1 MYNTLLVNEENKIPL
16 KYLEKLKLIS
26 FKENNNTYSL
36 EEETYNAY
44 LKLKKKEKLTIISG
58 YSNKGLN
65 SYETTGKVLK
75 IKEKI
80 DKEVLAKY
88 GFIKMDKY
96 IRYVGLVP
104 AKIMYENKLKLEEY
118 LNGSYAILVNKK
130 RDMTSFDVVSKIS
143 KLFGI
148 KKVGHTGT
156 LDPLAEGLMVILLG
170 KATRLSLDITS
181 KYKEYIAGV
190 YLGYETDTYDITGK
204 TTKVKEVS
212 KNIDIEKTLSTYNK
226 TYMQE
231 VPIYSAVKVNGKK
244 LYEYARQN
252 LEVSLPKKEV
262 TIKDI
267 KLLAEEKNMFTF
279 KATVS
284 KGCYIRSLIRD
295 ISISLNTL
303 GTMTSL
309 KRTKIDNLKLKDAYT
324 IDEIETAKFKLLEID
339 TLFSYPKIKVNKELL
354 SKIKNGSKLENI
366 YNIEDKVIFIDN
378 KSNVK
383 AIYYNDNNILKVYKN
398 LI

>member
-1 MYNTLLVNEENKIPL
+1 
-16 KYLEKLKLIS
+16 
-26 FKENNNTYSL
+26 
-36 EEETYNAY
+36 
-44 LKLKKKEKLTIISG
+44 
-58 YSNKGLN
+58 
-65 SYETTGKVLK
+65 
-75 IKEKI
+75 
-80 DKEVLAKY
+80 
-88 GFIKMDKY
+88 
-96 IRYVGLVP
+96 
-104 AKIMYENKLKLEEY
+104 
-118 LNGSYAILVNKK
+118 
-130 RDMTSFDVVSKIS
+130 
-143 KLFGI
+143 
-148 KKVGHTGT
+148 
-156 LDPLAEGLMVILLG
+156 MVILLG

-204 TTKVKEVS
+204 TTKVKEVP
-212 KNIDIEKTLSTYNK
+212 KNIDIEKTLSAYNK

-252 LEVSLPKKEV
+252 LEISLPKKEV

-267 KLLAEEKNMFTF
+267 KLLTEEKNMFTF

-324 IDEIETAKFKLLEID
+324 IDEIEKAKFKLLEID

>member
-44 LKLKKKEKLTIISG
+44 LKLKKKEKIAIISG

-88 GFIKMDKY
+88 GFIKIDKY

-148 KKVGHTGT
+148 KKAGHTGT

-181 KYKEYIAGV
+181 KYKEYIAGG

-204 TTKVKEVS
+204 TTKVKEVP
-212 KNIDIEKTLSTYNK
+212 KNIDIEKTLSTYKK

-267 KLLAEEKNMFTF
+267 KLLTEEKNMFTF
-279 KATVS
+279 KTTVS

-324 IDEIETAKFKLLEID
+324 IDEIEKAKFKLLEID

>member
-44 LKLKKKEKLTIISG
+44 LKLKKKEKIAIISG

-88 GFIKMDKY
+88 GFIKIDKY

-148 KKVGHTGT
+148 KKAGHTGT

-204 TTKVKEVS
+204 TTKVKEVP

-267 KLLAEEKNMFTF
+267 KLLTEEKNMFTF
-279 KATVS
+279 KTTVS

-324 IDEIETAKFKLLEID
+324 IDEIEKAKFKLLEID

>member
-104 AKIMYENKLKLEEY
+104 AKIMYENKFKLEEY

-130 RDMTSFDVVSKIS
+130 RNMTSFDVVSKIS

-148 KKVGHTGT
+148 KKAGHTGT

-204 TTKVKEVS
+204 TTKVKEVP

-267 KLLAEEKNMFTF
+267 KLLTEEKNMFTF

-324 IDEIETAKFKLLEID
+324 IDEIEKAKFKLLEID
-339 TLFSYPKIKVNKELL
+339 TLFSYPKIKVNKEIL

>member
-44 LKLKKKEKLTIISG
+44 LKLKKKEKIAIISG

-88 GFIKMDKY
+88 GFIKMGKY

-148 KKVGHTGT
+148 KKAGHTGT

-204 TTKVKEVS
+204 TTKVKEVP
-212 KNIDIEKTLSTYNK
+212 KNIDIEKTLSTYKK

-267 KLLAEEKNMFTF
+267 KLLTEEKNMFTF

-324 IDEIETAKFKLLEID
+324 IDEIEKAKFKLLEID
-339 TLFSYPKIKVNKELL
+339 NLFSYPKIKVNKELL

>member
-26 FKENNNTYSL
+26 FKENKNTYSL

-148 KKVGHTGT
+148 KKAGHTGT

-204 TTKVKEVS
+204 TTKVKEVP

-303 GTMTSL
+303 GSMTSL

-324 IDEIETAKFKLLEID
+324 IDEIEKAKFKLLEID
-339 TLFSYPKIKVNKELL
+339 NLFSYPKIKVNKELL

-366 YNIEDKVIFIDN
+366 YNIEDKVIFVDN

>member
-44 LKLKKKEKLTIISG
+44 LKLKKKEKIAIISG

-88 GFIKMDKY
+88 GFIKMGKY

-148 KKVGHTGT
+148 KKAGHTGT

-181 KYKEYIAGV
+181 KDKEYIAGV

-204 TTKVKEVS
+204 TTKVKEVP

-324 IDEIETAKFKLLEID
+324 IDEIEKAKFKLLEID

>member
-26 FKENNNTYSL
+26 FKENKNTYSL

-88 GFIKMDKY
+88 GFIKMGKY

-204 TTKVKEVS
+204 TTKVKEVP
-212 KNIDIEKTLSTYNK
+212 KNIDIEKTLSTYKK

-267 KLLAEEKNMFTF
+267 QLLTEEKNMFTF

-324 IDEIETAKFKLLEID
+324 IDEIEKAKFKLLEID

-378 KSNVK
+378 KSNIK

>member
-26 FKENNNTYSL
+26 FKENKNTYSL

-148 KKVGHTGT
+148 KKAGHTGT

-204 TTKVKEVS
+204 TTKVKEVP
-212 KNIDIEKTLSTYNK
+212 KNIDIEKTLSAYNK

-324 IDEIETAKFKLLEID
+324 IDEIEKAKFKLLEID

>member
-44 LKLKKKEKLTIISG
+44 LKLKKKEKIAIISG

-88 GFIKMDKY
+88 GFIKIDKY

-148 KKVGHTGT
+148 KKAGHTGT

-324 IDEIETAKFKLLEID
+324 IDEIEKAKFKLLEID

>member
-44 LKLKKKEKLTIISG
+44 LKLKKKEKIAIISG

-88 GFIKMDKY
+88 GFIKIDKY

-148 KKVGHTGT
+148 KKAGHTGT

-204 TTKVKEVS
+204 TTKVKEVP
-212 KNIDIEKTLSTYNK
+212 KNIDIEKTLSTYKK

-267 KLLAEEKNMFTF
+267 KLLTEEKNMFTF
-279 KATVS
+279 KTTVS

-324 IDEIETAKFKLLEID
+324 IDEIEKAKFKLLEID
-339 TLFSYPKIKVNKELL
+339 NLFSYPKIKVNKELL

>member
-44 LKLKKKEKLTIISG
+44 LKLKKKEKIAIISG

-148 KKVGHTGT
+148 KKAGHTGT

-204 TTKVKEVS
+204 TTKVKEVP
-212 KNIDIEKTLSTYNK
+212 KNIDIEKALSAYNK

-267 KLLAEEKNMFTF
+267 RLLTEEKNMFTF

-303 GTMTSL
+303 GSMTSL

-324 IDEIETAKFKLLEID
+324 IDEIEKAKFKLLEID
-339 TLFSYPKIKVNKELL
+339 NLFSYPKIKINKELL

-366 YNIEDKVIFIDN
+366 YNIEDKVIFVDN

>member
-44 LKLKKKEKLTIISG
+44 LKLKKKEKIAIISG

-88 GFIKMDKY
+88 GFIKMGKY

-104 AKIMYENKLKLEEY
+104 AKIMYENKLKLKEY

-148 KKVGHTGT
+148 KKAGHTGT

-204 TTKVKEVS
+204 TTKVKEVP

-324 IDEIETAKFKLLEID
+324 IDEIEKAKFKLLEID

>member
-130 RDMTSFDVVSKIS
+130 RNMTSFDVVSKIS

-148 KKVGHTGT
+148 EKAGHTGT

-204 TTKVKEVS
+204 TTKVKEVP
-212 KNIDIEKTLSTYNK
+212 KNIDIEKTLSTYKK

-267 KLLAEEKNMFTF
+267 KLLTEEKNMFTF

-324 IDEIETAKFKLLEID
+324 IDEIEKAKFKLLEID

>member
-204 TTKVKEVS
+204 TTKVKEVP

-267 KLLAEEKNMFTF
+267 KLLTEEKNMFTF
-279 KATVS
+279 KTTVS

-324 IDEIETAKFKLLEID
+324 IDEIEKAKFKLLEID
-339 TLFSYPKIKVNKELL
+339 TLFSYPKIKINKELL

>member
-44 LKLKKKEKLTIISG
+44 LKLKKKEKIAIISG

-204 TTKVKEVS
+204 TTKVKEVP

-267 KLLAEEKNMFTF
+267 KLLTEEKNMFTF

-324 IDEIETAKFKLLEID
+324 IDEIEKAKFKLLEID

>member
-26 FKENNNTYSL
+26 FKENKNTYSL

-204 TTKVKEVS
+204 TTKVKEVP

-267 KLLAEEKNMFTF
+267 KLLTEEKNMFTF

-324 IDEIETAKFKLLEID
+324 IDEIEKAKFKLLEID

>member
-44 LKLKKKEKLTIISG
+44 LKLKKKEKIAIISG

-88 GFIKMDKY
+88 GFIKMGKY

-170 KATRLSLDITS
+170 KSTRLSLDITS

-204 TTKVKEVS
+204 TTKVKEVP

-267 KLLAEEKNMFTF
+267 KLLTEEKNMFTF

-324 IDEIETAKFKLLEID
+324 IDEIEKAKFKLLEID

>member
-143 KLFGI
+143 KIFGI
-148 KKVGHTGT
+148 KKAGHTGT

-204 TTKVKEVS
+204 TTKVKEVP
-212 KNIDIEKTLSTYNK
+212 KNIDIEKTLSTYKK

-267 KLLAEEKNMFTF
+267 KLLTEEKNMFTF

-324 IDEIETAKFKLLEID
+324 IDEIEKAKFKLLEID

>member
-44 LKLKKKEKLTIISG
+44 LKLKKKEKIAIISG

-88 GFIKMDKY
+88 GFIKMGKY

-148 KKVGHTGT
+148 KKAGHTGT

-204 TTKVKEVS
+204 TTKVKEVP

-267 KLLAEEKNMFTF
+267 KLLTEEKNMFTF

-324 IDEIETAKFKLLEID
+324 IEEIEKAKFKLLEID

>member
-44 LKLKKKEKLTIISG
+44 LKLKKKEKIAIISG

-143 KLFGI
+143 KIFGI
-148 KKVGHTGT
+148 KKAGHTGT

-204 TTKVKEVS
+204 TTKVKEVP

-267 KLLAEEKNMFTF
+267 KLLTEEKNMFTF

-324 IDEIETAKFKLLEID
+324 IDEIEKAKFKLLEID
-339 TLFSYPKIKVNKELL
+339 NLFSYPKIKVNKELL

>member
-88 GFIKMDKY
+88 GFIKMGKY

-148 KKVGHTGT
+148 KKAGHTGT

-204 TTKVKEVS
+204 TTKVKEVP

-267 KLLAEEKNMFTF
+267 KLLTEEKNMFTF
-279 KATVS
+279 KTTVS

-324 IDEIETAKFKLLEID
+324 IDEIEKAKFKLLEID
-339 TLFSYPKIKVNKELL
+339 TLFSYPKIKINKELL

>member
-44 LKLKKKEKLTIISG
+44 LKLKKKEKIAIISG

-148 KKVGHTGT
+148 KKAGHTGT

-204 TTKVKEVS
+204 TTKVKEVP

-267 KLLAEEKNMFTF
+267 KLLTEEKNMFTF

-324 IDEIETAKFKLLEID
+324 IDEIEKAKFKLLEID

>member
-44 LKLKKKEKLTIISG
+44 LKLKKKEKLTITSG

-204 TTKVKEVS
+204 TTKVKEVP

-267 KLLAEEKNMFTF
+267 KLLTEEKNMFTF
-279 KATVS
+279 KTTVS

-324 IDEIETAKFKLLEID
+324 IDEIEKAKFKLLEID

>member
-44 LKLKKKEKLTIISG
+44 LKLKKKEKIAIISG

-148 KKVGHTGT
+148 KKAGHTGT

-204 TTKVKEVS
+204 TTKLKEVP
-212 KNIDIEKTLSTYNK
+212 KNIDIEKTLSTYKK

-267 KLLAEEKNMFTF
+267 KLLEEEKNMFTF

-324 IDEIETAKFKLLEID
+324 IDEIEKAKFKLLEID

>member
-148 KKVGHTGT
+148 KKAGHTGT

-204 TTKVKEVS
+204 TTKVKEVP

-262 TIKDI
+262 IIKDI
-267 KLLAEEKNMFTF
+267 KLLTEEKNMFTF
-279 KATVS
+279 KVTVS

-324 IDEIETAKFKLLEID
+324 IDEIEKAKFKLLEID
-339 TLFSYPKIKVNKELL
+339 NLFSYPKIKVNKELL

>member
-44 LKLKKKEKLTIISG
+44 LKLKKKEKIAIISG

-88 GFIKMDKY
+88 GFIKIDKY

-148 KKVGHTGT
+148 KKAGHTGT

-204 TTKVKEVS
+204 TTKVKEVP

-267 KLLAEEKNMFTF
+267 KLLTEEKNMFTF

-324 IDEIETAKFKLLEID
+324 IDEIEKAKFKLLEID

>member
-26 FKENNNTYSL
+26 FKANNNTYSL
-36 EEETYNAY
+36 EEETFNAY

-204 TTKVKEVS
+204 TTKVKEVP

-267 KLLAEEKNMFTF
+267 KLLTEEKNMFTF

-324 IDEIETAKFKLLEID
+324 IDEIEKAKFKLLEID

>member
-170 KATRLSLDITS
+170 KSTRLSLDITS

-204 TTKVKEVS
+204 TTKVKEVP

-267 KLLAEEKNMFTF
+267 KLLTEEKNMFTF

-295 ISISLNTL
+295 IAISLNTL

-324 IDEIETAKFKLLEID
+324 IDEIEKAKFKLLEID
-339 TLFSYPKIKVNKELL
+339 NLFSYPKIKVNKELL

-366 YNIEDKVIFIDN
+366 YNIEDKVIFVDN

>member
-44 LKLKKKEKLTIISG
+44 LKLKKKEKIAIISG

-88 GFIKMDKY
+88 GFIKMGKY

-148 KKVGHTGT
+148 KKAGHTGT

-204 TTKVKEVS
+204 TTKVKEVP
-212 KNIDIEKTLSTYNK
+212 KNIDIEKTLSTYKK

-267 KLLAEEKNMFTF
+267 KLLTEEKNMFTF
-279 KATVS
+279 KTTVS

-324 IDEIETAKFKLLEID
+324 IDEIEKAKFKLLEID
-339 TLFSYPKIKVNKELL
+339 NLFSYPKIRVNKELL

>member
-88 GFIKMDKY
+88 GFIKIDKY

-148 KKVGHTGT
+148 KKAGHTGT

-324 IDEIETAKFKLLEID
+324 IDEIEKAKFKLLEID

>member
-44 LKLKKKEKLTIISG
+44 LKLKKKEKIAIISG

-88 GFIKMDKY
+88 GFIKMGKY

-148 KKVGHTGT
+148 KKAGHTGT

-204 TTKVKEVS
+204 TTKVKEVP
-212 KNIDIEKTLSTYNK
+212 KNIDIEKTLSTYKK

-267 KLLAEEKNMFTF
+267 KLLTEEKNMFTF

-324 IDEIETAKFKLLEID
+324 IDEIEKAKFKLLEID
-339 TLFSYPKIKVNKELL
+339 NLFSYPKIKVNKELL

-366 YNIEDKVIFIDN
+366 YNIEDKVIFVDN

>member
-88 GFIKMDKY
+88 GFIKIDKY

-130 RDMTSFDVVSKIS
+130 RDMTSFDVASKIS

-148 KKVGHTGT
+148 KKAGHTGT

-204 TTKVKEVS
+204 TTKVKEVP

-267 KLLAEEKNMFTF
+267 KLLTEEKNMFTF

-303 GTMTSL
+303 GSMTSL

-324 IDEIETAKFKLLEID
+324 IDEIEKAKFKLLEID
-339 TLFSYPKIKVNKELL
+339 TLFSYPKIKINKELL

-366 YNIEDKVIFIDN
+366 YNIEDKVIFVDN

>member
-88 GFIKMDKY
+88 GFIKMGKY

-148 KKVGHTGT
+148 KKAGHTGT

-204 TTKVKEVS
+204 TTKVKEVP

-267 KLLAEEKNMFTF
+267 KLLTEEKNMFTF

-324 IDEIETAKFKLLEID
+324 IDEIEKAKFKLLEID

>member
-204 TTKVKEVS
+204 TTKVKEVP

-252 LEVSLPKKEV
+252 LEVTLPKKEV

-309 KRTKIDNLKLKDAYT
+309 KRIKIDNLKLKDAYT
-324 IDEIETAKFKLLEID
+324 IDEIEKAKFKLLEID
-339 TLFSYPKIKVNKELL
+339 NLFSYPKIKVNKELL

>member
-44 LKLKKKEKLTIISG
+44 LKLKKKEKIAIISG

-104 AKIMYENKLKLEEY
+104 ANIMYENKLKLEEY

-148 KKVGHTGT
+148 KKAGHTGT

-204 TTKVKEVS
+204 TTKVKEVP

-324 IDEIETAKFKLLEID
+324 IDEIEKAKFKLLEID

>member
-88 GFIKMDKY
+88 GFIKIDKY

-148 KKVGHTGT
+148 KKAGHTGT

-204 TTKVKEVS
+204 TTKVKEVP

-267 KLLAEEKNMFTF
+267 KLLTEEKNMFTF

-324 IDEIETAKFKLLEID
+324 IDEIEKAKFKLLEID
-339 TLFSYPKIKVNKELL
+339 NLFSYPKIKVNKELL

>member
-44 LKLKKKEKLTIISG
+44 LKLKKKEKIAIISG

-148 KKVGHTGT
+148 KKAGHTGT

-204 TTKVKEVS
+204 TTKVKEVP

-324 IDEIETAKFKLLEID
+324 IDEIEKAKFKLLEID
-339 TLFSYPKIKVNKELL
+339 NLFSYPKIRVNKELL

>member
-44 LKLKKKEKLTIISG
+44 LKLKKKEKIAIISG

-148 KKVGHTGT
+148 KKAGHTGT

-204 TTKVKEVS
+204 TTKVKEVP
-212 KNIDIEKTLSTYNK
+212 KNIDIEKTLSTYKK

-267 KLLAEEKNMFTF
+267 KLLEEEKNMFTF

-309 KRTKIDNLKLKDAYT
+309 KRTKIDNLKLKGAYT
-324 IDEIETAKFKLLEID
+324 IDEIEKAKFKLLEID

>member
-26 FKENNNTYSL
+26 FKENNNIYSL

-130 RDMTSFDVVSKIS
+130 RYMTSFDVVSKIS

-148 KKVGHTGT
+148 KKAGHTGT

-204 TTKVKEVS
+204 TTKVKEVP

-262 TIKDI
+262 IIKDI
-267 KLLAEEKNMFTF
+267 KLLTEEKNMFTF
-279 KATVS
+279 KVTVS

-324 IDEIETAKFKLLEID
+324 IDEIEKAKFKLLEID
-339 TLFSYPKIKVNKELL
+339 NLFSYPKIKVNKELL

-366 YNIEDKVIFIDN
+366 YNIEDKVIFVDN